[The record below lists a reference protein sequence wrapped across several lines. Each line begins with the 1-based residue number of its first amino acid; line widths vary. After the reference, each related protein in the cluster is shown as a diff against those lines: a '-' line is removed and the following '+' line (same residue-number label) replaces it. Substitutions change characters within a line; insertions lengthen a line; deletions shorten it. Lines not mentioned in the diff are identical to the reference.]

1 MCSFYYAYVLVGVFK
16 QTSVPCMLEVVG
28 DISSL
33 FLYNVYGLNE
43 TAGDDQKIILRTK
56 KE

>member
-1 MCSFYYAYVLVGVFK
+1 VGVFK

-43 TAGDDQKIILRTK
+43 TAGEPKDYPPYE